1 MKTNKNKLKLA
12 ALLFA
17 CVAFLNVSADA
28 QKRRTGAKRGTKSAT
43 EATTGTSKT
52 EIKEGAEKVSTQIKN
67 LTRFIYGFGSVAQNI
82 EDLDKD
88 IQSGRASR
96 NAPAL
101 NQKNKQAVLSN
112 IRDFRAGLAA
122 LEVEFRTKPSLKNYL
137 FQIGGITDIAGN
149 AEDQA
154 ASGQF
159 VESGKTLVSI
169 VEKLADTLAAM
180 P

>member
-1 MKTNKNKLKLA
+1 MKTSKNKFKLA
-12 ALLFA
+12 ALLLV

-28 QKRRTGAKRGTKSAT
+28 QKRRSGGKRTSSSAAATGT
-43 EATTGTSKT
+43 TSKT
-52 EIKEGAEKVSTQIKN
+52 EIKAGAEKVSTQIKN

-88 IQSGRASR
+88 IRSGRASR

-101 NQKNKQAVLSN
+101 NEKNKQAVLAN

-122 LEVEFRTKPSLKNYL
+122 LEVEFRTKPALKNYL
-137 FQIGGITDIAGN
+137 FQIGGITDIAGR

-154 ASGQF
+154 ADGQF
-159 VESGKTLVSI
+159 VESGKTLLSI
-169 VEKLADTLAAM
+169 VEKLADTLTAM

>member
-28 QKRRTGAKRGTKSAT
+28 QKRRAGAQRTTKSA
-43 EATTGTSKT
+43 AAAGTAKS

-101 NQKNKQAVLSN
+101 NEKNKQAVLAN

-122 LEVEFRTKPSLKNYL
+122 LEVEFRTKSSLKNYL
-137 FQIGGITDIAGN
+137 FQISGITDIAGN

-154 ASGQF
+154 LNGQF
-159 VESGKTLVSI
+159 VESGKTLVSV
-169 VEKLADTLAAM
+169 VEKLTDTLAAM